1 MARFY
6 RLLLDDYSAASFTS
20 FDKDYFGTLEDID
33 GFFKAI
39 REDEDTVE
47 RFQDIL
53 SVYDQYLAGNKK
65 VTHNVAYRD
74 VPFLQ
79 FCELT
84 AFTTVR
90 MQAQS
95 DRINYLYDYGDGWEV
110 SIELTQDYYANDL
123 EGQDGSVIRAVLD
136 GYAPVCIAADGL
148 PVFDDVGGV
157 GGYIDFLTTIHRSED
172 EEVRG
177 QAREWASSLGWTGRA
192 IKPQNL
198 L

>member
-1 MARFY
+1 MMVKHQGN
-6 RLLLDDYSAASFTS
+6 T
-20 FDKDYFGTLEDID
+20 TQN
-33 GFFKAI
+33 KA
-39 REDEDTVE
+39 
-47 RFQDIL
+47 
-53 SVYDQYLAGNKK
+53 
-65 VTHNVAYRD
+65 
-74 VPFLQ
+74 
-79 FCELT
+79 C
-84 AFTTVR
+84 
-90 MQAQS
+90 
-95 DRINYLYDYGDGWEV
+95 YDYGDGWEV

-136 GYAPVCIAADGL
+136 GHCPVCVAADGL

-192 IKPQNL
+192 NKPQNL

>member
-1 MARFY
+1 MTI
-6 RLLLDDYSAASFTS
+6 RLRPLQALIRTT
-20 FDKDYFGTLEDID
+20 FGTLEDID
-33 GFFKAI
+33 GLFKAI
-39 REDEDTVE
+39 REDEDTAE

-53 SVYDQYLAGNKK
+53 SVYDQYLAGNRK

-136 GYAPVCIAADGL
+136 GHAPVCIAADGL

-172 EEVRG
+172 EEERG

>member
-1 MARFY
+1 MEYLFLPRNKYF
-6 RLLLDDYSAASFTS
+6 LDSIDEKISF
-20 FDKDYFGTLEDID
+20 LEDGMEGNLD
-33 GFFKAI
+33 QWRTI
-39 REDEDTVE
+39 RANLDE
-47 RFQDIL
+47 R
-53 SVYDQYLAGNKK
+53 YD
-65 VTHNVAYRD
+65 
-74 VPFLQ
+74 Q

-136 GYAPVCIAADGL
+136 GHAPVCIAADGL

-172 EEVRG
+172 EEERG